1 MRIKSEYLDI
11 SGKELWKLRSYNDEY
26 VFLLQDVKIHDEGVV
41 ELEVDEKCLFM
52 EFSSKLRLCLMHI
65 ACPRAASFFFLFVPW
80 SYLKNAVSGS
90 AWVGNAFC
98 FWCLSIASGI
108 GERS

>member
-1 MRIKSEYLDI
+1 LCSHQVGNQCCDALRIESEYLDI

-52 EFSSKLRLCLMHI
+52 EFSRKLRYTNISNCND
-65 ACPRAASFFFLFVPW
+65 AD
-80 SYLKNAVSGS
+80 
-90 AWVGNAFC
+90 
-98 FWCLSIASGI
+98 
-108 GERS
+108 

>member
-52 EFSSKLRLCLMHI
+52 EFSRKLSCRLCLMHI
-65 ACPRAASFFFLFVPW
+65 ACPRAASFFFCSCLGRTSKMPCRDRLGLETLF
-80 SYLKNAVSGS
+80 
-90 AWVGNAFC
+90 
-98 FWCLSIASGI
+98 ASGA
-108 GERS
+108 